1 MPAISL
7 SMRFSMTRR
16 NLEAS
21 GVAEPEGQAAQLA
34 MAAGKP
40 EAIAVAAFPMLPSCY
55 RY

>member
-1 MPAISL
+1 
-7 SMRFSMTRR
+7 MTRR

-21 GVAEPEGQAAQLA
+21 GVAEPESQAGQLA